1 MKLSVETLLERS
13 KLKKS
18 ARGWKIFGIV
28 MLVLFLLS
36 ISLPKNF
43 TSSGRFQTSGTV
55 ASVTGKNY
63 IARIKIDG
71 IIMEDDYRGKILKNL
86 AKNKNVKAIILHINS
101 PGGSAVGGEILY
113 KQLKELSAKKPIV
126 VSMGTLATS
135 AGYMIALAGERIY
148 AHKSTITGSI
158 GVIFQSPKFKVL
170 AEKIGVDMHVIKS
183 GDLKAAPTGLE
194 DMEPKVEEYLKKLIL
209 DFYEVFVDIV
219 VQNRKLSK
227 EQVLTLADGRIY
239 SGRQALSNK
248 LIDSIGGEEQ
258 ALEWLK
264 SAKNISTE
272 QIRDVSLKE
281 PRNNFDK
288 LFGMIGVK
296 SLLPEEHSLSGL
308 IAIWNP

>member
-1 MKLSVETLLERS
+1 
-13 KLKKS
+13 
-18 ARGWKIFGIV
+18 
-28 MLVLFLLS
+28 
-36 ISLPKNF
+36 
-43 TSSGRFQTSGTV
+43 
-55 ASVTGKNY
+55 
-63 IARIKIDG
+63 
-71 IIMEDDYRGKILKNL
+71 
-86 AKNKNVKAIILHINS
+86 
-101 PGGSAVGGEILY
+101 
-113 KQLKELSAKKPIV
+113 
-126 VSMGTLATS
+126 
-135 AGYMIALAGERIY
+135 
-148 AHKSTITGSI
+148 
-158 GVIFQSPKFKVL
+158 
-170 AEKIGVDMHVIKS
+170 MHVIKS

-194 DMEPKVEEYLKKLIL
+194 DMKPKVEEYLKKLIL